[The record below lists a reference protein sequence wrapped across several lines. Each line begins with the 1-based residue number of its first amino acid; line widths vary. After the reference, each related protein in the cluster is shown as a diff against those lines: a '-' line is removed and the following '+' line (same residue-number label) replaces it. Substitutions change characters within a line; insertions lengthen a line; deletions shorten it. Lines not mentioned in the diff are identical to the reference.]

1 LEDED
6 GDGEVGW
13 SRDPVPVN
21 TTPFTSRTGA
31 VSRIPEEGTAM
42 DFFDVFVSDDVFD
55 SFVEEMNRYAR
66 QCIAHKPGRRWRE
79 TSLEEMTAY
88 FGLSVLFGIK
98 KLPDTDLYWSKDPA
112 LGVPYVQKVMP
123 RDRFDKLTRYLHI
136 NDNEKAAPLR
146 HRDHDKL
153 LKIHPL
159 FEAVNRKF
167 LEEYQPS
174 QNLSVDEA
182 MIAFK
187 GQLAMKQYLPLKPVK
202 RGNKVWIQTH
212 QMVLFVT

>member
-1 LEDED
+1 
-6 GDGEVGW
+6 
-13 SRDPVPVN
+13 
-21 TTPFTSRTGA
+21 
-31 VSRIPEEGTAM
+31 
-42 DFFDVFVSDDVFD
+42 
-55 SFVEEMNRYAR
+55 
-66 QCIAHKPGRRWRE
+66 
-79 TSLEEMTAY
+79 MTAY
-88 FGLSVLFGIK
+88 FGPSILFGIK

-136 NDNEKAAPLR
+136 NDNENAAPLR
-146 HRDHDKL
+146 HCDHDKL

-202 RGNKVWIQTH
+202 RGNKVWIQMH
-212 QMVLFVT
+212 QMILFVT